1 MSLRKQTD
9 GNEVE
14 VEDPLSDVVLPGDPT
29 PIQFGLH
36 ELDFFEM
43 VCRQNGQL
51 GRPWDA
57 EKLELLLSKLT
68 QAAEAA
74 AVVRKVEKDGPLA
87 VRRESVRE
95 LIRQG
100 QSVVDVH
107 HELGLNS
114 IEDTVFALCNGHPA
128 SSMAAWTEADWLA
141 FESDIKDGVGV
152 TELSL
157 TYDLSRTAVYRF
169 KNLYDG
175 KPGWKG

>member
-1 MSLRKQTD
+1 MSSRD
-9 GNEVE
+9 
-14 VEDPLSDVVLPGDPT
+14 EDSLSDVILEGEPVE
-29 PIQFGLH
+29 INYGLH
-36 ELDFFEM
+36 ELDYFEL

-51 GRPWDA
+51 GRPWDGD
-57 EKLELLLSKLT
+57 KLDLLLSGLT

-74 AVVRKVEKDGPLA
+74 AVVRKVEADGPLA

-100 QSVVDVH
+100 GSVVNLH
-107 HELGLNS
+107 LELGLHS
-114 IEDTVFALCNGHPA
+114 LEDTVHALCNGRPS

-141 FESDIKDGVGV
+141 FESDIKEGVGV
-152 TELSL
+152 TELSR
-157 TYDLSRTAVYRF
+157 TYDLSRTVVYRF